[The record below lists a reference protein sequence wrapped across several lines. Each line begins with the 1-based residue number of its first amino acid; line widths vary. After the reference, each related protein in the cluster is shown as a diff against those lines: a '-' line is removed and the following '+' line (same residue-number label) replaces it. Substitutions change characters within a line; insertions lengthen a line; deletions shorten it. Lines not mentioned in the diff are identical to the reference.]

1 MKQKLK
7 CYFLLTLGK
16 ANGEAI
22 IHHMEKEEIIKID
35 TLKNLVMKNGDSG
48 TGFSQVLINKKR
60 KIRFRRLS

>member
-22 IHHMEKEEIIKID
+22 INHMEKEEIIKID
-35 TLKNLVMKNGDSG
+35 TLKNLVMKNGDLG

-60 KIRFRRLS
+60 KIRLRRLC